1 MTKDRMHQSEN
12 NCLDYPKRVKQH
24 KNESDSFA
32 IIVYKLRDLG
42 IFRNMTASDYG
53 VDFELEVVSKDRVE
67 GHCIKV
73 QVKAKE
79 SGLIRKKSG
88 DAIVGGIRQST
99 LAYWAELSYSLPVV
113 AMAVNLEDEKIF
125 VSDILFWQVIELL
138 DGTNKLKSINLGNR
152 CDDSENIAHLRRMA
166 YEYNL
171 RDFIYAHKWI
181 LRNFRKICDMY
192 ADACTCDGYMS
203 IYEPNLFETFLEQAK
218 IFLYD
223 YIYFAEK
230 KDKNFSILFSYQ
242 YYVKKSYNS
251 EPYNIFVKQGMDI
264 LFPVLLCMLNLYQMR
279 VVNSSYYWVNKDI
292 LYLKLVYETDLDAFA
307 IVDLQKYCCEHY
319 NDSSESKTRKFHTF
333 LMEMAEKYKLDLG
346 NLLLRMQND
355 VY

>member
-79 SGLIRKKSG
+79 SGLVRKKSG

-113 AMAVNLEDEKIF
+113 AMAVNLRDEKIF

-152 CDDSENIAHLRRMA
+152 SDDLENIVRLRRMA
-166 YEYNL
+166 NEYSL

-181 LRNFRKICDMY
+181 LRNLRKICDMY

-203 IYEPNLFETFLEQAK
+203 IYEPNLFEMFLEQTK

-230 KDKNFSILFSYQ
+230 HDKKFSILFSYR

-251 EPYNIFVKQGMDI
+251 EPYNIFVKECMAC
-264 LFPVLLCMLNLYQMR
+264 LFPILLCILNVYRLR
-279 VVNSSYYWVNKDI
+279 VVNSAFYWVNKDI
-292 LYLKLVYETDLDAFA
+292 TYLKLVYESDLDAFTK
-307 IVDLQKYCCEHY
+307 VDLQKYCCEHY
-319 NDSSESKTRKFHTF
+319 NDCCDSKTPNFHAF
-333 LMEMAEKYKLDLG
+333 LAEVAEKYKLNLG
-346 NLLLRMQND
+346 DLLLRLQNN
-355 VY
+355 